1 MSWYFYFLTS
11 KCKNMTHKITNG
23 HKQLRDNDLIS
34 FSYGVTGK
42 MDNNPTFPQAPAALA
57 DLKKLLPE
65 YQEVNYKAR
74 GGDEE
79 MRFIRK
85 AMRAKVITSLAELAE
100 YVTLTCNGDPAKL
113 VSSGFE
119 LNKARGTKA
128 LLPIKELVVTID
140 RPGEAVTLVKKAAGA
155 KAYVHQYTTD
165 PFTGD
170 NVWVSKGTTEPSYT
184 FTGLKS
190 KEKYWFQVIAIGL
203 NGQET
208 ASPPVSRVIQ

>member
-1 MSWYFYFLTS
+1 
-11 KCKNMTHKITNG
+11 MTHKITNG
-23 HKQLRDNDLIS
+23 FKQFRDNDLIG

-42 MDNNPTFPQAPAALA
+42 MENNPTFPQPPPALG

-65 YQEVNYKAR
+65 FQEAVNIKAR
-74 GGDEE
+74 GGDKE

-85 AMRAKVITSLAELAE
+85 GIKTKMIALLSDLAD

-119 LNKARGTKA
+119 LARARGTKA
-128 LLPIKELVVTID
+128 MTAIKELKVTID
-140 RPGEAVTLVKKAAGA
+140 RSGEAVTQVKRVAGA
-155 KAYVHQYTTD
+155 KAYIHQYTTD
-165 PFTGD
+165 PLMGD
-170 NVWVSKGTTEPSYT
+170 NVWVNKVTTDPGYT

-190 KEKYWFQVIAIGL
+190 KEKYWFQVIAVGL
-203 NGQET
+203 NGQES

>member
-1 MSWYFYFLTS
+1 
-11 KCKNMTHKITNG
+11 MTHRITNG
-23 HKQLRDNDLIS
+23 HKQSRDNDLIS
-34 FSYGVTGK
+34 FAHGVRGK
-42 MDNNPTFPQAPAALA
+42 MDNNPTFPEPPAALA
-57 DLKKLLPE
+57 NLKKVLPE
-65 YQEVNYKAR
+65 YEEVNYKAR

-85 AMRAKVITSLAELAE
+85 AMRANVIALLSELAE

-119 LNKARGTKA
+119 LNKERGTKA
-128 LLPIKELVVTID
+128 MLPIKELKVTID
-140 RPGEAVTLVKKAAGA
+140 RTGEAVTQVKKVAGA
-155 KAYVHQYTTD
+155 KAYIHQYTPD
-165 PFTGD
+165 PLTGD
-170 NVWVSKGTTEPSYT
+170 NVWVNKVTTNPSYT

-190 KEKYWFQVIAIGL
+190 TEKYWFQVIAIGL

>member
-1 MSWYFYFLTS
+1 
-11 KCKNMTHKITNG
+11 MTHRITNG
-23 HKQLRDNDLIS
+23 HKQSRDNDLIS
-34 FSYGVTGK
+34 FAHGVRGK

-57 DLKKLLPE
+57 NLKKVLPE
-65 YQEVNYKAR
+65 YEEANYKAR

-85 AMRAKVITSLAELAE
+85 AKRAEVIALLSELAE

-119 LNKARGTKA
+119 LNKERGSKA
-128 LLPIKELVVTID
+128 LSPIKDLKIAID
-140 RPGEAVTLVKKAAGA
+140 RSGEAVTQVKKVAGA
-155 KAYVHQYTTD
+155 KAYIHQYTAD
-165 PFTGD
+165 PLTGD
-170 NVWVSKGTTEPSYT
+170 NVWVSKGTTDANYT

>member
-1 MSWYFYFLTS
+1 
-11 KCKNMTHKITNG
+11 MTHRITYG

-34 FSYGVTGK
+34 FGYGVTGK
-42 MDNNPTFPQAPAALA
+42 MKGNPSFTDPPEALGE
-57 DLKKLLPE
+57 LEKVLPE
-65 YQEVNYKAR
+65 YNEVNYKAR

-79 MRFIRK
+79 LRFKRK
-85 AMRAKVITSLAELAE
+85 ALRAKTIDLLAELGE
-100 YVTLTCNGDPAKL
+100 YVTDKAGGDPVIL

-128 LLPIKELVVTID
+128 MSPIKELKVTID
-140 RPGEAVTLVKKAAGA
+140 HTGEAVTQVKRVAGA
-155 KAYVHQYTTD
+155 KAYIHQYASDPLTGDNAWINKVTTD
-165 PFTGD
+165 P
-170 NVWVSKGTTEPSYT
+170 SCT